1 MPSPKTI
8 SVTTHGRY
16 LVEPPTRG
24 GGAGLLVG
32 FHGYGEDA
40 EAHMQRLRAI
50 PGSDA
55 WLLISV
61 QGLNRF
67 YRGRTEDVV
76 AGWMTRQ
83 DRDLAITD
91 NLSYVAAVVEA
102 VVRESRASSPLIF
115 SGFSQGVAMAFRAA
129 CASTRPVAGA
139 VAAGGDVPPE
149 LDRDQLARIPAVL
162 LTRGERDD
170 WYTVEKWALDQSR
183 LRAAGAH
190 VRELAFEG
198 GHEWNA
204 DVNRAA
210 GEFLRRFAP

>member
-1 MPSPKTI
+1 M
-8 SVTTHGRY
+8 
-16 LVEPPTRG
+16 E
-24 GGAGLLVG
+24 
-32 FHGYGEDA
+32 
-40 EAHMQRLRAI
+40 RLRAI

-55 WLLISV
+55 WFLASV

-83 DRDLAITD
+83 DRELAITD

-102 VVRESRASSPLIF
+102 LVREARTSSPLIF
-115 SGFSQGVAMAFRAA
+115 NGFSQGVAMAFRAA
-129 CASTRPVAGA
+129 CASARPFAG
-139 VAAGGDVPPE
+139 VIAAGGDVPPE

-170 WYTVEKWALDQSR
+170 WYTPEKWALDQSR

-190 VRELAFEG
+190 VREMAFEG

-204 DVNRAA
+204 DVSRAA
-210 GEFLRRFAP
+210 GEFLQRFTR